1 MGYYVNIYDL
11 LLAFGLNESEVSI
24 VGASIPNWQMI
35 SLLLGGILWRILED
49 KKGRLSVLF
58 GSILTYYLANIACE
72 FVQGTSS
79 FKLLR
84 FIAGVGLAGEL
95 GAGVTLVSE
104 ILPIRLR
111 AIGNSLVAGIGHLG
125 AVAAYFT
132 TELQDWRPSYLIG
145 ALWVLDC
152 YCCGLV
158 CLSQMYLKN

>member
-1 MGYYVNIYDL
+1 MGYFVNIYDL

-24 VGASIPNWQMI
+24 VGAFIPNWQMI

-58 GSILTYYLANIACE
+58 CSILTYSLANIACE

-152 YCCGLV
+152 NCCGLAR
-158 CLSQMYLKN
+158 LSQMYLKN